1 MTLAVAILTLLALQ
15 REGAGLFQVF
25 ISNIRAGGWN
35 GQFNADFTCYLVLSG
50 LWLMWRNHFRPSA
63 ILLGLAAAILGIILF
78 APYMVFLLYREKG
91 NLVKVLV
98 GDR

>member
-1 MTLAVAILTLLALQ
+1 MALAVAILTRLAFQ

-25 ISNIRAGGWN
+25 IGNIRAGGWN

-50 LWLMWRNHFRPSA
+50 LWLMWRNHFRPPA

-78 APYMVFLLYREKG
+78 APYLVFLLYREKG